1 MNTQS
6 NQGATN
12 LNEGTLPVRRSARF
26 KMCAGLIVAMVALT
40 GLEGLARLVLPASA
54 GLRFSQINQIVVFL
68 GTQESD
74 LMLDYDQDRFWKL
87 KPGITIDDSNNVFWQ
102 GTVSN
107 SLGFRSPEFSLQRSP
122 DTLRVV
128 CFGDSSTFGIGSTMQ
143 DTWPSQ
149 LKSIIEDDY
158 RFMEVGDVEVINA
171 GVPGYTSYQGLQHMR
186 QEIDRLKPDLVMAS
200 YANNDFWHWDQTTDE
215 DHAKALGKSDGLSL
229 LISNSRL
236 VQGMA
241 MALQKLNAGRSQADV
256 STASPNQHWAAA
268 ATMNYVSPVDEW
280 TRRVP
285 LDSFKSNVSQMADL
299 CDQRDVPLVLVRWPD
314 QPQAAGQWSPRIEYQ
329 DVLAE
334 IAVSRGL
341 YVADVVAMFQAN
353 RSWSVNTYIPN
364 DIVHVNKDGNRLAA
378 MAAFD
383 GLCKALLL
391 NDERPELTN

>member
-1 MNTQS
+1 MNTQP
-6 NQGATN
+6 NKVVTN
-12 LNEGTLPVRRSARF
+12 LDEGTLSVRRSALF
-26 KMCAGLIVAMVALT
+26 KTCAGLIVAMVVLT

-54 GLRFSQINQIVVFL
+54 CQRFSQINQIVVFL

-87 KPGITIDDSNNVFWQ
+87 KSRITINDPNNVFWQ

-122 DTLRVV
+122 GTLRVV

-149 LKSIIEDDY
+149 LQSIIENDY
-158 RFMEVGDVEVINA
+158 RFTDFGDVEVINA
-171 GVPGYTSYQGLQHMR
+171 DVPGYSSYQGLQHMR

-200 YANNDFWHWDQTTDE
+200 YANNDFWHWDQMTDE
-215 DHAKALGKSDGLSL
+215 DHAKALGSSRGISS
-229 LISNSRL
+229 LISKSRL
-236 VQGMA
+236 AQGMA
-241 MALQKLNAGRSQADV
+241 VAFQKLNGARSQADV

-268 ATMNYVSPVDEW
+268 ATMNYVSPVGEW

-285 LDSFKSNVSQMADL
+285 LDSFKSNVNQMADL
-299 CDQRDVPLVLVRWPD
+299 CDQRNVPLVLVRWSD
-314 QPQAAGQWSPRIEYQ
+314 QPQAGGQWSPRIEYQ

-341 YVADVVAMFQAN
+341 YQADVVAMFQAN

-383 GLCKALLL
+383 GLCKALQL
-391 NDERPELTN
+391 NDERPEFTN